1 MQAKVTTLLLLW
13 RYSGSKKNHMKDLDE
28 VYQVYKA
35 YQNEVDA
42 FFLNV
47 GMGG

>member
-13 RYSGSKKNHMKDLDE
+13 RYSSSKKNHMEDLGE
-28 VYQVYKA
+28 VYQVYQA

-47 GMGG
+47 GTGG